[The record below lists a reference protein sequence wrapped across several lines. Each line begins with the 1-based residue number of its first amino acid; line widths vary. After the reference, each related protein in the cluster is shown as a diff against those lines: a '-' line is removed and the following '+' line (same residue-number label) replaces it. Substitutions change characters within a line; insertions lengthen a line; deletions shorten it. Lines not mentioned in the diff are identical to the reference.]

1 VATVT
6 LNRPEVHNAFNALL
20 IAELT
25 RAFGLLATRND
36 VHVIVLKGNGPSFCA
51 GADIN
56 WMRDSLDYSTEG
68 NIADALRMSDMFSA
82 IRDAPQPVVGRVHG
96 AALGGG
102 MGLVAVC
109 DISVAASDTRFG
121 FTEARLGIVP
131 AVISRFVVPKIGE
144 SWARA
149 LFLTAERFDAARAER
164 IGIIHHV
171 AAPEALDAV
180 VVSVLSSLRACGP
193 QALRTVKTLLHGLTE
208 LAEAEQRQFT
218 AQTIA
223 RARTGDE
230 GQEGLR
236 AFLEKREPSW
246 RSVVEDVGDV

>member
-6 LNRPEVHNAFNALL
+6 LNRPEVHNAFNALV

-25 RAFGLLATRND
+25 LAFEQLAARD
-36 VHVIVLKGNGPSFCA
+36 DIHVIVLAGNGPSFCA
-51 GADIN
+51 GADVN
-56 WMRDSLDYSTEG
+56 WMRDSLDYSTED
-68 NIADALRMSDMFSA
+68 NIADALRMSDMFA
-82 IRDAPQPVVGRVHG
+82 TIRDTQQAVVGRVHG

-109 DISVAASDTRFG
+109 DIAISAADARFG

-164 IGIIHHV
+164 IGIIHNV
-171 AAPEALDAV
+171 AAPEMLDDAV
-180 VVSVLSSLRACGP
+180 ASVLSSLQACGP
-193 QALRTVKTLLHGLTE
+193 QAIRTVKTLVAG
-208 LAEAEQRQFT
+208 LAELSQAEQRQFT

-223 RARTGDE
+223 QTRTGDE

-246 RSVVEDVGDV
+246 RRLVEDV